1 MATTGLRALFS
12 TVEADEPPWADGSLR
27 VGPLDRFDRFT
38 LGLIVFVFL
47 LLLVNIT
54 HLKPSMSDTWY
65 HLNVAQQFR
74 AEGGISGWDVWDY
87 APIGRPDLY
96 PPLLHLL
103 LAALATFTGGLI
115 HASQACAVLFLPLA
129 LLTTWYAG
137 RRLIDS
143 RGALLAVLLVLTD
156 FTHFIIMEAHIAGC
170 LINILLPLLLV
181 AFLARRAW
189 WSILLLTLML
199 YSHLGFPICAVAGL
213 LLFGFKYRSYGR
225 LALKVTGISL
235 LFFSPWLAHVLG
247 HLDWLSVLGQGG
259 VPGDPLKKLLSLQTF
274 NLLLLG
280 LGFWGIATAP
290 RRRPERMLAAYQLIG
305 FLPILFAYGG
315 RYFMH
320 TMPLWALLGAGVITQ
335 LLPRAATTGRIL
347 GIMMLTL
354 LPWPTLSI
362 MKGLQVIPL
371 TTPHV
376 LAIMTAKGGPM
387 LEQGQK
393 SEAYLPDCDQLAGW
407 LRRSTA
413 PDEIVYTN
421 SIWMAD
427 MIALLAQ
434 RRTDSGAWWEC
445 SKEQEKIEG
454 QALRDWWPRST
465 FACIKPAADTGS
477 IIAETQTMPGVD
489 HVYELG
495 RFRIGVRDA
504 HWLARTGVGVTGWR
518 ALSVAGTAGTV
529 SHDGQSLRWTFP
541 AKRDHLALIM
551 ANAPGES
558 FAGAKLRLASSV
570 MADDLVF
577 GIRTADGR
585 DYRWPLALAQA
596 EQPYNVRVVFDWML
610 DAQGR
615 RWAGGQISQVY
626 FSCPAAKTASKGAK
640 DRSLEVL
647 QVELVPGGRTR

>member
-1 MATTGLRALFS
+1 MANTGLRALFS
-12 TVEADEPPWADGSLR
+12 KTEADEVPWAGESLR

-38 LGLIVFVFL
+38 LGLIAFVFL

-74 AEGGISGWDVWDY
+74 AEGGISGWDMWDY
-87 APIGRPDLY
+87 APTGRPDLY

-103 LAALATFTGGLI
+103 LAALATFTGGVM
-115 HASQACAVLFLPLA
+115 HASPLCAVLFLPLA

-137 RRLIDS
+137 RRLLDS
-143 RGALLAVLLVLTD
+143 GAALLAVLIVLTD

-170 LINILLPLLLV
+170 LVNILLPLLLV

-199 YSHLGFPICAVAGL
+199 YSHLGFPICVIAGL

-225 LALKVTGISL
+225 IALKVTGISL

-247 HLDWLSVLGQGG
+247 HLDWLPVLGQGG
-259 VPGDPLKKLLSLQTF
+259 VPGDPLKKLLSLQSF

-280 LGFWGIATAP
+280 LGFWGIAAAP
-290 RRRPERMLAAYQLIG
+290 RRLPQRMLPAYLLIG

-315 RYFMH
+315 RYMMH
-320 TMPLWALLGAGVITQ
+320 TIPLWALLGAGAVRP
-335 LLPRAATTGRIL
+335 LLPAAASTRRIL
-347 GIMMLTL
+347 GIMLLTL
-354 LPWPTLSI
+354 LPWPTVSI
-362 MKGLQVIPL
+362 MKGVQVIPL
-371 TTPHV
+371 TTPHI
-376 LAIMTAKGGPM
+376 LAIMTIRGGPL
-387 LEQGQK
+387 LEEGQK
-393 SEAYLPDCDQLAGW
+393 SEAYRADCDQLADW
-407 LRRSTA
+407 LRHSTA

-421 SIWMAD
+421 TVWMAD

-465 FACIKPAADTGS
+465 FACIKPEADTGS
-477 IIAETQTMPGVD
+477 ILAETPTMPGVD

-495 RFRIGVRDA
+495 RFRIGLRDP
-504 HWLARTGVGVTGWR
+504 HWLARTGAGVTGWR
-518 ALSVAGTAGTV
+518 AMSVAGAAGSV
-529 SHDGQSLRWTFP
+529 ASDGQSLRWTFP
-541 AKRDHLALIM
+541 ARRDQLALII
-551 ANAPGES
+551 ANAPGGS
-558 FAGAKLRLASSV
+558 FGGAKLRLASSV

-577 GIRTADGR
+577 GLRTPDGR
-585 DYRWPLALAQA
+585 DYRWPLALALA
-596 EQPYNVRVVFDWML
+596 EQPYNVRVIFDWML

-615 RWAGGQISQVY
+615 RWQGGPISQVY
-626 FSCPAAKTASKGAK
+626 FSCPPAKTASKGAK
-640 DRSLEVL
+640 ERSLEVL
-647 QVELVPGGRTR
+647 QVELVPGGRAR